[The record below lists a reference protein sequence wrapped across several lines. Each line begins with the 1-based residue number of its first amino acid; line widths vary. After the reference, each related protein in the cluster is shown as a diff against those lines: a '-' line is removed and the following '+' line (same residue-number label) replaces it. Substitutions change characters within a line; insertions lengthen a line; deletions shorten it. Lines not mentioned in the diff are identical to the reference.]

1 MSPALGSCRYFALLM
16 GLLLT
21 GSALAQ
27 EAWLQKLDDT
37 FSYQSPSGLVR
48 ADLSGLVD
56 LEAYFV
62 DQRPPGLIFGNSDFL
77 NPRLA
82 LFLDAHV
89 GPHLYTFV
97 QFRADR
103 GFDPR
108 LRPDGDARF
117 DEYLLRWTPWEDER
131 LSVQA
136 GKFATV
142 FGKWVQ
148 RHDTWQNPF
157 ITAPLAYENVT
168 TITDQAAPGTPA
180 AFLGRRTVPDQ
191 KATWVPVVWGPA
203 YNSGFSLFGQRGGFD
218 YAVEVK
224 NTAISSRPTAWDAQ
238 QVGWEN
244 PTVTCRLGH
253 TPSAAWS
260 YGLSASHGAYLLP
273 QAQGTLPAGYGLDS
287 FKQTTLGA
295 DISWS
300 HHAWQVWGEA
310 LVARF
315 QVPRVGNADT
325 FTYFIETKY
334 KATPNL
340 FLAVRWNQ
348 QLFDTVPDGAGGT
361 QHWDR
366 NIFRVDT
373 AVGYRFTRHLQGKLQ
388 YSYLHENGPIQQGE
402 QLLAAQLTIKF

>member
-253 TPSAAWS
+253 TPSAAWG
-260 YGLSASHGAYLLP
+260 YGLSASHGAYLLGWTASSKRP
-273 QAQGTLPAGYGLDS
+273 SELT
-287 FKQTTLGA
+287 FLGR
-295 DISWS
+295 IMPGRFGVRPWS
-300 HHAWQVWGEA
+300 LASKCHAWGTRTPSPTSSRRNTRPPPTSSSPCA
-310 LVARF
+310 GTNSFSTRCRTARAGHSTGTEIF
-315 QVPRVGNADT
+315 SGWTRRWAIVSPGIYRVSCNTAICTKTDRFSKGSSFWPRN
-325 FTYFIETKY
+325 
-334 KATPNL
+334 
-340 FLAVRWNQ
+340 
-348 QLFDTVPDGAGGT
+348 
-361 QHWDR
+361 
-366 NIFRVDT
+366 
-373 AVGYRFTRHLQGKLQ
+373 
-388 YSYLHENGPIQQGE
+388 
-402 QLLAAQLTIKF
+402 

>member
-1 MSPALGSCRYFALLM
+1 MSPVLGSRRHLVLLVA
-16 GLLLT
+16 LLLT
-21 GSALAQ
+21 CSGRAQ
-27 EAWLQKLDDT
+27 EAWLQKLDDAL
-37 FSYQSPSGLVR
+37 SYQSPGGLVR

-62 DQRPPGLIFGNSDFL
+62 DQRPPGLIFGNSDFR
-77 NPRLA
+77 NPRLS

-108 LRPDGDARF
+108 LRPDGDARL
-117 DEYLLRWTPWEDER
+117 DEYLLRWTPWEDGR

-168 TITDQAAPGTPA
+168 TITDQAAPGSPA

-191 KATWVPVVWGPA
+191 KATWVPVIWGPA
-203 YNSGFSLFGQRGGFD
+203 YNSGFSLFGQRDGFD

-224 NTAISSRPTAWDAQ
+224 NTAISSRPTAWDAR

-253 TPSAAWS
+253 MPSAAWG
-260 YGLSASHGAYLLP
+260 YGVSASHGAYLLP
-273 QAQGTLPAGYGLDS
+273 QAQGTLPVGYGLDS

-295 DISWS
+295 DLSWS

-310 LVARF
+310 MVARF

-334 KATPNL
+334 KVTPNF

-348 QLFDTVPDGAGGT
+348 QIFDTVPDGAGGA

-388 YSYLHENGPIQQGE
+388 YSHLHENGPVQQGE